1 MGEPSAR
8 HTIPHDGPDL
18 TKPGNHRGDLLAPL
32 LPAGEPVEQLLRKAQ
47 FFVPGGTPSPDFREV
62 HRKGGRGAEEFYRER
77 WRHDKVVRSTHGVN
91 CTGSCSWKVYVKD
104 GIITWETQQTDYPST
119 GPDSPEYEPR
129 GCPRGASFSWYTYSP
144 SRVRYLYVRS
154 PLLEL
159 WREARARLGDP
170 AEAWA
175 EITGD
180 PDKAARYKRAR
191 GQGGFVRAAW
201 PEVTELIAAAHVH
214 TVKAYGPDR
223 VVGFSPIP
231 AMSQVSYSAGT
242 RFLSLI
248 GGTVLSF
255 YDWYADLPP
264 ASPQVFGDQTD
275 VPESGDWWNAAYLII
290 WGTNLPI
297 TRTPDAH
304 FMTEAR
310 YRGQKVVVVSP
321 DYSDHT
327 KFADDW
333 LAAAPGTDGALA
345 MAMGH
350 VILAEFFR
358 DRQVPYFTD
367 YVKTYTDAPFL
378 VTLELPDPAGHQA
391 HPHDR
396 RLRPAVL
403 GLQLL
408 RSHRQPARRDRR
420 DPQALPGGGVLMRV
434 MAQMAMVMNLD
445 KCIGCH
451 TCTVTCEQ
459 TWTNRP
465 GLEYVYFNNVET
477 KPGLGYPK
485 RYEDQDQWKGG
496 WTLDRKGRLQLKG
509 GSRLRRLLSIFYN
522 PDLPTIDEYGDP
534 WTYDYQ
540 KVINAPPPHC
550 STASTYLRP
559 RPHVGRAGA
568 RPRSAGSS
576 AGCGPLRRRRS
587 PGTTW
592 LPLICRGAARGRPP
606 ADSRTGARST

>member
-1 MGEPSAR
+1 MTKASAR
-8 HTIPHDGPDL
+8 DRGMDGRQRAGAGGHPADA
-18 TKPGNHRGDLLAPL
+18 GHGGRELLAPL
-32 LPAGEPVEQLLRKAQ
+32 LPGGEPVEQLLRTAQ
-47 FFVPGGTPSPDFREV
+47 FFVPGTPSPDYREV
-62 HRKGGRGAEEFYRER
+62 HRADPRRAEEFYRER

-144 SRVRYLYVRS
+144 SRVRYPYVRG
-154 PLLEL
+154 PLLES
-159 WREARARLGDP
+159 WWEVRTRLGDP
-170 AEAWA
+170 VAAWA

-180 PDKAARYKRAR
+180 PERAARYKNAR
-191 GQGGFVRAAW
+191 GKGGFVRSTW

-231 AMSQVSYSAGT
+231 AMSQVSYAAGT
-242 RFLSLI
+242 RFLSMI
-248 GGTVLSF
+248 GGTILSF
-255 YDWYADLPP
+255 YNWYADMPV

-333 LAAAPGTDGALA
+333 LPAAPGTDGALA

-350 VILAEFFR
+350 VILSEFFA
-358 DRQVPYFTD
+358 DRQVPYFTS

-378 VTLELPDPAGHQA
+378 VTLAERGEAYVPGRFLTAADLGDDSKGSA
-391 HPHDR
+391 HKPII
-396 RLRPAVL
+396 LNAATGATVAPNGSL
-403 GLQLL
+403 GFRFSESGLGRWNLDL
-408 RSHRQPARRDRR
+408 
-420 DPQALPGGGVLMRV
+420 GGVDPVL
-434 MAQMAMVMNLD
+434 
-445 KCIGCH
+445 
-451 TCTVTCEQ
+451 
-459 TWTNRP
+459 
-465 GLEYVYFNNVET
+465 
-477 KPGLGYPK
+477 
-485 RYEDQDQWKGG
+485 
-496 WTLDRKGRLQLKG
+496 TL
-509 GSRLRRLLSIFYN
+509 Y
-522 PDLPTIDEYGDP
+522 
-534 WTYDYQ
+534 
-540 KVINAPPPHC
+540 
-550 STASTYLRP
+550 
-559 RPHVGRAGA
+559 GRAGEA
-568 RPRSAGSS
+568 VPVDLPRFDAGETEGGSVVRPFTGWQQMAFGRTGS
-576 AGCGPLRRRRS
+576 GR
-587 PGTTW
+587 PGT
-592 LPLICRGAARGRPP
+592 
-606 ADSRTGARST
+606 